1 MFLIACVVVG
11 QTQSPMRRL
20 RIVERRGLEPVRI
33 DCSAISN
40 SIPSTSHDMIYGNLP
55 ATAPLHQRITVPPIT
70 PTSDSIHPSLFIR
83 VSSEP
88 NVDESSC
95 YGSLHIEL
103 DPQTMLPLDN
113 TVCGSNWLVN
123 FLLYDLFALLIFRKL
138 FAAFM
143 WQLMSA
149 NLLGQSGF
157 FHTLLP
163 ILGTECGG

>member
-1 MFLIACVVVG
+1 
-11 QTQSPMRRL
+11 MRRL

-55 ATAPLHQRITVPPIT
+55 ATAPLHQRINIPPLT
-70 PTSDSIHPSLFIR
+70 PTTGDSSLHPSLFIR

-95 YGSLHIEL
+95 YGSLQIEL

-123 FLLYDLFALLIFRKL
+123 ISYMIYVSALLIFRKL
-138 FAAFM
+138 FAA
-143 WQLMSA
+143 L
-149 NLLGQSGF
+149 
-157 FHTLLP
+157 
-163 ILGTECGG
+163 CGN